1 MTDSYTF
8 KKFSKTEFLEEI
20 PDNATLLI
28 EDGGDIKRV
37 PASQV
42 GGTDVQANLD
52 QNDPDAPDY
61 VKGRLCYRE
70 KIAEVDLPGGQW
82 FEHDTPL
89 VVGEKYSVFIA
100 GDSINPNSSLI
111 AAEAV
116 EFYDGTIGF
125 DAEIPAFEEFEPYM
139 IRVRTDAMRIDF
151 NKHVIINRLKQLPND
166 LIPDNIAR
174 LDNLQIHMVDKS
186 NFIFADVLLA
196 YEAGKVILCDD
207 GWEILT
213 LCGGVPLS
221 TNVAARYFD
230 FSNIDPA
237 SGTVNCIRIKGD
249 NTYQRTTYKIALTQT

>member
-1 MTDSYTF
+1 MNDSY
-8 KKFSKTEFLEEI
+8 KEYASKEYV
-20 PDNATLLI
+20 DNSRIQADL
-28 EDGGDIKRV
+28 
-37 PASQV
+37 SQ
-42 GGTDVQANLD
+42 N
-52 QNDPDAPDY
+52 NPEAPDY

-82 FEHDTPL
+82 FEHETPL

-139 IRVRTDAMRIDF
+139 IRVRTDQMRIDF

-174 LDNLQIHMVDKS
+174 LDNLQIHMVNKS

-207 GWEILT
+207 GWETLT
-213 LCGGVPLS
+213 LCGGVPYS
-221 TNVAARYFD
+221 TDVAARYFD
-230 FSNIDPA
+230 FSSIDPA
-237 SGTVNCIRIKGD
+237 NGTVNCIRIKGD
-249 NTYQRTTYKIALTQT
+249 NTYQRTTYKITLTQT